1 MLEFLKFL
9 DDSKISYVSWKNNH
23 ELDLALNGKSDLD
36 VLIFDKTIH
45 EFTEIANGIGWIEM
59 KNPVA
64 KFDHIYHF
72 FKINQDA
79 SINHLHVYFEVI
91 TGDS

>member
-1 MLEFLKFL
+1 
-9 DDSKISYVSWKNNH
+9 
-23 ELDLALNGKSDLD
+23 
-36 VLIFDKTIH
+36 
-45 EFTEIANGIGWIEM
+45 M

-64 KFDHIYHF
+64 EFDHIYHF

-91 TGDS
+91 TGDSWLKEYHFPFKEFLLANRKRDDKTGVFVLDNKAQAYILL